1 MMTTPAVAPGFIL
14 FPAASRVPA
23 TEDVARGVKERE
35 EGRIGA
41 AADAQGEDMF
51 VREGFVREGV
61 SFGNKE
67 LTIETGRMAKQA
79 DGAVVIRYG
88 DTMVLVTAVA
98 STAVRPGVDFM
109 PLTVDYLE
117 KTSAAGRIPGGY
129 FKREGRMTEVEVL
142 TSRLIDRPSRPLFPK
157 GWRFDTQVI
166 AMVVSTDREN
176 ASDVLAMT
184 GASCALLI
192 SDVPWAGPYA
202 GVRVGRVDGN
212 FVVNPTFAQREQA
225 DLDLVVAASR
235 DAIVMVEGGA
245 GEVAEDVIV
254 DALMFAHE
262 AAQPLIDLQEKLR
275 AAVGKPKRE
284 FVPPTKD
291 PAIVERV
298 AALAGQKIQA
308 AMAIREK
315 HERYGALDA
324 AGAETLKALEGEFP
338 DRAPEIGEA
347 FESAKKKHLRE
358 LVLDTGRRIDGRA
371 TNDIRTITCE
381 VGVLPRTHGSSLFTR
396 GETQAL
402 VTTTLGTSQDAQ
414 HIEGITGDIEKR
426 FMLHYNFPPFSTGE
440 TKPLRGASRRETGH
454 GHLAERALARI
465 LPLEKDFP
473 YTIRIVSE
481 ILESNGSSSMAS
493 VCGGTLSLMD
503 GGVPIK
509 TPVAG
514 IAMGLI
520 KEGERVAVLSDIL
533 GDEDHLGDMDFKICG
548 SKAGVT
554 AVQMDIKI
562 QGLTREIL
570 DTALR
575 QAREGRMFI
584 LGKMAEALAAPRE
597 DLSRYAPRIHT
608 LRVKPDQIREIIGP
622 GGKTIRGI
630 TAQTGVSIEVEDDG
644 TVHIASPDGIAVKK
658 AIDIIKGL
666 TTEPEVGEF
675 YMGVVKRIA
684 EFGAFVEI
692 LPGTD
697 GLVHISE
704 LDEKRVRE
712 VKDVCKE
719 GDEMLV
725 KVIGIDRASGKIR
738 LSRRETLGKTPDVVH
753 NFRAMAS

>member
-1 MMTTPAVAPGFIL
+1 
-14 FPAASRVPA
+14 
-23 TEDVARGVKERE
+23 
-35 EGRIGA
+35 
-41 AADAQGEDMF
+41 
-51 VREGFVREGV
+51 V
-61 SFGNKE
+61 SFGGKE
-67 LTIETGRMAKQA
+67 LSIETGRMAKQA
-79 DGAVVIRYG
+79 DGSVVIRYG

-98 STAVRPGVDFM
+98 SSSVRPGVDFM

-166 AMVVSTDREN
+166 AMVVSTDKEN

-184 GASCALLI
+184 GAACALHI
-192 SDVPWAGPYA
+192 SDIPWAGPYA
-202 GVRVGRVDGN
+202 GVRVGRVDGQL
-212 FVVNPTFAQREQA
+212 VVNPTFQQREVS
-225 DLDLVVAASR
+225 DLDLVLAASR
-235 DAIVMVEGGA
+235 DAIVMVEGSA
-245 GEVAEDVIV
+245 GELGEDVLV
-254 DALMFAHE
+254 DALMFAHQ

-291 PAIVERV
+291 PVIVERV

-315 HERYGALDA
+315 HERYAALDA
-324 AGAETLKALEGEFP
+324 AGVETAKALEGEFP
-338 DRAPEIGEA
+338 ERAPEINEA
-347 FESAKKKHLRE
+347 YESAKKKHLRE
-358 LVLDTGRRIDGRA
+358 LVLDTGRRIDGRSPS
-371 TNDIRTITCE
+371 DIRQITCE

-414 HIEGITGDIEKR
+414 HIEGIIGDIEKR

-454 GHLAERALARI
+454 GHLAERAIARI
-465 LPLEKDFP
+465 LPSEKDFP
-473 YTIRIVSE
+473 YTLRIVSE

-503 GGVPIK
+503 AGVPIK

-548 SKAGVT
+548 SKTGVT

-575 QAREGRMFI
+575 QAREGRLFI

-630 TAQTGVSIEVEDDG
+630 TAQTGVAIEVEDDG

-675 YMGVVKRIA
+675 YMGVVKRLA

-704 LDEKRVRE
+704 LDEKRVRT
-712 VKDVCKE
+712 VQDICKE

-738 LSRRETLGKTPDVVH
+738 LSRKEALGKTPDIVH

>member
-1 MMTTPAVAPGFIL
+1 M
-14 FPAASRVPA
+14 
-23 TEDVARGVKERE
+23 
-35 EGRIGA
+35 
-41 AADAQGEDMF
+41 
-51 VREGFVREGV
+51 FVREGV
-61 SFGNKE
+61 SFGGKE

-79 DGAVVIRYG
+79 DGSVVVRYG

-98 STAVRPGVDFM
+98 SSSVRPGIDFM

-117 KTSAAGRIPGGY
+117 KTSAAGKIPGGY

-157 GWRFDTQVI
+157 GWRFDSQVI

-176 ASDVLAMT
+176 PSDVLAMT
-184 GASCALLI
+184 GASCALHL
-192 SDVPWAGPYA
+192 SDIPWAGPYA
-202 GVRVGRVDGN
+202 GVRVGRVGGELII
-212 FVVNPTFAQREQA
+212 NPTFAQRA
-225 DLDLVVAASR
+225 TSDLDLIVAASR
-235 DAIVMVEGGA
+235 DAIVMVEGGGA
-245 GEVAEDVIV
+245 EVSEEAII
-254 DALMFAHE
+254 DALMFAHK
-262 AAQPLIDLQEKLR
+262 AAQPLIDLQDKLR
-275 AAVGKPKRE
+275 AAVGKAKRE
-284 FVPPTKD
+284 FVPPAKD

-298 AALAGQKIQA
+298 AGIASDKIAA

-315 HERYGALDA
+315 HARYAALDA
-324 AGAETLKALEGEFP
+324 AGSETIAALTSDYAERL
-338 DRAPEIGEA
+338 PEVKDA
-347 FESAKKKHLRE
+347 FESAKKKNLRE
-358 LVLDTGRRIDGRA
+358 LVLATGKRIDGRA
-371 TNDIRTITCE
+371 PAEIRTITCE
-381 VGVLPRTHGSSLFTR
+381 AGILPRTHGSALFTR

-414 HIEGITGDIEKR
+414 HIEGIIADVEKT
-426 FMLHYNFPPFSTGE
+426 FLLHYNFPPFSTGE
-440 TKPLRGASRRETGH
+440 VKPLRGASRRETGH
-454 GHLAERALARI
+454 GHLAERAISRV
-465 LPLEKDFP
+465 LPGAKDFP

-493 VCGGTLSLMD
+493 VCGGILSLMD
-503 GGVPIK
+503 AGVPIK

-520 KEGERVAVLSDIL
+520 KEGDRVAVLSDIL

-548 SKAGVT
+548 SKTGVT

-570 DTALR
+570 ETALR
-575 QAREGRMFI
+575 QAREGRLFI

-597 DLSRYAPRIHT
+597 DLSKYAPRITT
-608 LRVKPDQIREIIGP
+608 LQVKPDQIREIIGP

-675 YMGVVKRIA
+675 YMGVVRRLA

-704 LDEKRVRE
+704 LDEKRVRA
-712 VKDVCKE
+712 VQDVCKE

-725 KVIGIDRASGKIR
+725 KVIGIDRATGKIR
-738 LSRRETLGKTPDVVH
+738 LSRREAMGKSPDVVH
-753 NFRAMAS
+753 NFRAVAS

>member
-1 MMTTPAVAPGFIL
+1 M
-14 FPAASRVPA
+14 
-23 TEDVARGVKERE
+23 
-35 EGRIGA
+35 
-41 AADAQGEDMF
+41 Q
-51 VREGFVREGV
+51 FVREGV
-61 SFGNKE
+61 NFGGKE
-67 LTIETGRMAKQA
+67 LSIETGRMAKQA
-79 DGAVVIRYG
+79 DGSVVVRYG

-98 STAVRPGVDFM
+98 SSTVRPGVDFM

-166 AMVVSTDREN
+166 AMVISTDREN
-176 ASDVLAMT
+176 ASDVLAMV
-184 GASCALLI
+184 GASTALHL
-192 SDVPWAGPYA
+192 SDIPWAGPYA
-202 GVRVGRVDGN
+202 GVRIGRVGGKL
-212 FVVNPTFAQREQA
+212 VVNPTFADRAQSDV
-225 DLDLVVAASR
+225 DLMVAASR
-235 DAIVMVEGGA
+235 DAIVMVEGST
-245 GEVAEDVIV
+245 GEVGEEVIV
-254 DALMFAHE
+254 DALMFAHKE
-262 AAQPLIDLQEKLR
+262 AQPLIDLQEKLR

-284 FVPPTKD
+284 FVPPAKD
-291 PAIVERV
+291 PEIVAKV
-298 AALAGQKIQA
+298 AEMANQKIEA
-308 AMAIREK
+308 AMAIRDK
-315 HERYGALDA
+315 QQRYAALDA
-324 AGAETLKALEGEFP
+324 AGTETKAALAEQYAE
-338 DRAPEIGEA
+338 RAAEVSEA

-358 LVLDTGRRIDGRA
+358 LVLNTGRRIDGRA
-371 TNDIRTITCE
+371 TTDIRQITCE

-402 VTTTLGTSQDAQ
+402 VTTTLGTSQDTQ
-414 HIEGITGDIEKR
+414 HIEGIIGDIEKR

-465 LPLEKDFP
+465 LPGEKEFP

-503 GGVPIK
+503 AGVPIK

-520 KEGERVAVLSDIL
+520 KEGDRVAVLSDIL

-548 SKAGVT
+548 SKQGVT

-570 DTALR
+570 ETALR
-575 QAREGRMFI
+575 QARDARMFI
-584 LGKMAEALAAPRE
+584 LGKMAEALAVPRD

-608 LRVKPDQIREIIGP
+608 LQVKPDQIREIIGP

-630 TAQTGVSIEVEDDG
+630 TAQTGVAIEVEDDG

-675 YMGVVKRIA
+675 YMGVVKRLA

-704 LDEKRVRE
+704 LDSQRVRT
-712 VKDVCKE
+712 VQDICKE

-725 KVIGIDRASGKIR
+725 KVIGIDRATGKIR
-738 LSRRETLGKTPDVVH
+738 LSRKEALGKTPDVVH
-753 NFRAMAS
+753 NFRAAAAS

>member
-1 MMTTPAVAPGFIL
+1 MFI
-14 FPAASRVPA
+14 
-23 TEDVARGVKERE
+23 
-35 EGRIGA
+35 
-41 AADAQGEDMF
+41 
-51 VREGFVREGV
+51 REGV
-61 SFGNKE
+61 GFGGRE

-79 DGAVVIRYG
+79 DGSVVVRQG

-98 STAVRPGVDFM
+98 SAGVRPGIDFM
-109 PLTVDYLE
+109 PLTCDYLE
-117 KTSAAGRIPGGY
+117 KTSAAGKIPGGY

-166 AMVVSTDREN
+166 AMVVSSDREN

-184 GASCALLI
+184 GASCALHI
-192 SDVPWAGPYA
+192 SDIPWAGPYA
-202 GVRVGRVDGN
+202 AVRVGRIEGA
-212 FVVNPTFAQREQA
+212 FVLNPTFSEREKS
-225 DLDLVVAASR
+225 DLDLVVACSR

-245 GEVAEDVIV
+245 GEVAEDAII
-254 DALMFAHE
+254 DALMFAHKE
-262 AAQPLIDLQEKLR
+262 AQPLIDLQEKLR

-284 FVPPTKD
+284 FVPPVKD
-291 PAIVERV
+291 PVIVDRV
-298 AALAGQKIQA
+298 AVLANEKIQA

-315 HERYGALDA
+315 QERYAALDA
-324 AGAETLKALEGEFP
+324 AGAEVTAALAAEFAERAGEVK
-338 DRAPEIGEA
+338 EA
-347 FESAKKKHLRE
+347 YESTKKKHLRE
-358 LVLDTGRRIDGRA
+358 LVLSTGRRIDGRGA
-371 TNDIRTITCE
+371 TDIRTITSE

-402 VTTTLGTSQDAQ
+402 VTTTLGTKQDVQ
-414 HIEGITGDIEKR
+414 HIEALTGDIDKR

-454 GHLAERALARI
+454 GHLAERALSRI
-465 LPLEKDFP
+465 LPTEKEFP

-493 VCGGTLSLMD
+493 VCGGALSLMD
-503 GGVPIK
+503 AGVPIK

-520 KEGERVAVLSDIL
+520 KEGDRVAVLSDIL

-548 SKAGVT
+548 SRAGVT

-570 DTALR
+570 ETALR
-575 QAREGRMFI
+575 QAREARLFI
-584 LGKMAEALAAPRE
+584 LGKMAEALAGPRD
-597 DLSRYAPRIHT
+597 DLSKHAPRITT
-608 LRVKPDQIREIIGP
+608 LQVKPDQIREIIGP

-630 TAQTGVSIEVEDDG
+630 TAQTGVAIEVEDDG

-675 YMGVVKRIA
+675 YMGVVRRIA

-704 LDEKRVRE
+704 LDEKRVR
-712 VKDVCKE
+712 VVQDVCKE
-719 GDEMLV
+719 GDEMVV
-725 KVIGIDRASGKIR
+725 KVIGIDRATGKIR
-738 LSRRETLGKTPDVVH
+738 LSRREAMGKTPAVVH
-753 NFRAMAS
+753 NFRTAASA

>member
-1 MMTTPAVAPGFIL
+1 
-14 FPAASRVPA
+14 
-23 TEDVARGVKERE
+23 
-35 EGRIGA
+35 
-41 AADAQGEDMF
+41 MF
-51 VREGFVREGV
+51 VREGVN
-61 SFGNKE
+61 FGGKE
-67 LTIETGRMAKQA
+67 LSIETGRMAKQA
-79 DGAVVIRYG
+79 DGAVVVRYG

-98 STAVRPGVDFM
+98 SSSVRPGVDFM

-176 ASDVLAMT
+176 CSDVLAMT
-184 GASCALLI
+184 GASVALHL
-192 SDVPWAGPYA
+192 SDIPWAGPYA
-202 GVRVGRVDGN
+202 GVRVGRINGQLVI
-212 FVVNPTFAQREQA
+212 NPTFPDREKSE
-225 DLDLVVAASR
+225 LDLVVACSR
-235 DAIVMVEGGA
+235 DAIVMVEGSAAELG
-245 GEVAEDVIV
+245 EDVLV
-254 DALMFAHE
+254 DALMFAHQQ
-262 AAQPLIDLQEKLR
+262 AQPLIDLQDKLR
-275 AAVGKPKRE
+275 AAVGKGKRE
-284 FVPPTKD
+284 FVPPAKD
-291 PAIVERV
+291 PEIVSKV
-298 AALAGQKIQA
+298 GQLANQKIEA

-315 HERYGALDA
+315 HQRYAALDA
-324 AGAETLKALEGEFP
+324 AGSETKEALAATFPERGAEV
-338 DRAPEIGEA
+338 GEA

-358 LVLDTGRRIDGRA
+358 LVLNTGRRIDGRA
-371 TNDIRTITCE
+371 TADIRQITCE
-381 VGVLPRTHGSSLFTR
+381 AGVLPRTHGSALFTR

-402 VTTTLGTSQDAQ
+402 VTTTLGTSQDTQ

-426 FMLHYNFPPFSTGE
+426 FLLHYNFPPFSTGE
-440 TKPLRGASRRETGH
+440 TKPLRGASRREVGH
-454 GHLAERALARI
+454 GHLAERAIARV
-465 LPLEKDFP
+465 LPTEKDFP

-493 VCGGTLSLMD
+493 VCGGILSLMD

-520 KEGERVAVLSDIL
+520 KEGDRVAVLSDIL

-548 SKAGVT
+548 TKTGVT

-570 DTALR
+570 ETALR
-575 QAREGRMFI
+575 QAREGRIFI

-597 DLSRYAPRIHT
+597 DLSKFAPRIHT
-608 LRVKPDQIREIIGP
+608 LQVKPDQIREIIGP

-630 TAQTGVSIEVEDDG
+630 TAQTGVAIEVEDDG

-666 TTEPEVGEF
+666 TTEPEIGEF
-675 YMGVVKRIA
+675 YMGVVKRLA
-684 EFGAFVEI
+684 DFGAFVEI

-704 LDEKRVRE
+704 LDEKRVRA
-712 VKDVCKE
+712 VQDICKE
-719 GDEMLV
+719 GDEMMV

-738 LSRRETLGKTPDVVH
+738 LSRKEALGKTPEVVH
-753 NFRAMAS
+753 NFRATAS

>member
-1 MMTTPAVAPGFIL
+1 
-14 FPAASRVPA
+14 
-23 TEDVARGVKERE
+23 
-35 EGRIGA
+35 
-41 AADAQGEDMF
+41 MF
-51 VREGFVREGV
+51 VVREGV
-61 SFGNKE
+61 SLAGRE

-79 DGAVVIRYG
+79 DGSVVIRQG

-98 STAVRPGVDFM
+98 SAGIRPGIDFM

-117 KTSAAGRIPGGY
+117 KTSAAGKIPGGY

-157 GWRFDTQVI
+157 GWRFDTQII
-166 AMVVSTDREN
+166 AMVVSTDREH

-184 GASCALLI
+184 GASCALLL
-192 SDVPWAGPYA
+192 SDIPWAGPYA
-202 GVRVGRVDGN
+202 GVRVGRINGQ
-212 FVVNPTFAQREQA
+212 FVINPTFTERQTS
-225 DLDLVVAASR
+225 DVDLVVACSR
-235 DAIVMVEGGA
+235 DAIVMVEGGL
-245 GEVAEDVIV
+245 GEVSESVVV
-254 DALMFAHE
+254 DALMFAHKE
-262 AAQPLIDLQEKLR
+262 AQPLLDLQEKLR
-275 AAVGKPKRE
+275 AAVGKPKRV
-284 FVPPTKD
+284 FVPPVKD
-291 PAIVERV
+291 PAIVDRV
-298 AALAGQKIQA
+298 SALATEKIQA

-315 HERYGALDA
+315 QDRYAALDA
-324 AGAETLKALEGEFP
+324 CGGQVKEALAPEFP
-338 DRAPEIGEA
+338 DRGGEVGEV
-347 FESAKKKHLRE
+347 FESLKKKHLRE
-358 LVLDTGRRIDGRA
+358 LVLSTGKRIDGRG
-371 TNDIRTITCE
+371 TTDIRQITSE

-402 VTTTLGTSQDAQ
+402 VTTTLGTKQDVQ
-414 HIEGITGDIEKR
+414 HIEALTGDIDKR

-465 LPLEKDFP
+465 LPSDKDFP
-473 YTIRIVSE
+473 YVIRIVSE

-503 GGVPIK
+503 AGVPIK

-520 KEGERVAVLSDIL
+520 KEGDRVAVLSDIL

-548 SKAGVT
+548 SRAGVT

-570 DTALR
+570 DTALT
-575 QAREGRMFI
+575 QARDARLYI
-584 LGKMAEALAAPRE
+584 LGKMAEALPASRPE
-597 DLSRYAPRIHT
+597 LSLHAPRITT
-608 LRVKPDQIREIIGP
+608 LHVKPDQIREIIGP

-630 TAQTGVSIEVEDDG
+630 TSQTGVAIEVEDDG

-675 YMGVVKRIA
+675 YLGVVKRLA

-704 LDEKRVRE
+704 LDAKRVN
-712 VKDVCKE
+712 VVSDICKE
-719 GDEMLV
+719 GDEMVV
-725 KVIGIDRASGKIR
+725 KVIGIDRATGKIR
-738 LSRRETLGKTPDVVH
+738 LSRKEVLGKTPDVIH
-753 NFRAMAS
+753 NFRANANA

>member
-1 MMTTPAVAPGFIL
+1 M
-14 FPAASRVPA
+14 
-23 TEDVARGVKERE
+23 
-35 EGRIGA
+35 
-41 AADAQGEDMF
+41 
-51 VREGFVREGV
+51 FVREGV
-61 SFGNKE
+61 SFGGKE

-79 DGAVVIRYG
+79 DGSVVVRYG

-98 STAVRPGVDFM
+98 ASTVRPGVDFM
-109 PLTVDYLE
+109 PLTADYLE

-129 FKREGRMTEVEVL
+129 FKREGRMTETEVL

-176 ASDVLAMT
+176 PSDVLAMA
-184 GASCALLI
+184 GASCALHI
-192 SDVPWAGPYA
+192 SDIPWAGPFA
-202 GVRVGRVDGN
+202 AVRVGRLDGK
-212 FVVNPTFAQREQA
+212 FVVNPTFADREKSE
-225 DLDLVVAASR
+225 LDLVVAASR
-235 DAIVMVEGGA
+235 DAIVMVEGA
-245 GEVAEDVIV
+245 ATEVTEDVIV
-254 DALMFAHE
+254 DALMFAHQ

-284 FVPPTKD
+284 FVPPEKD
-291 PAIVERV
+291 PAIVSAV
-298 AALAGQKIQA
+298 AALANEKISA

-315 HERYGALDA
+315 HERYSALDA
-324 AGAETLKALEGEFP
+324 TGAQTAEALATEFP
-338 DRAPEIGEA
+338 ERAVEIKEA

-358 LVLDTGRRIDGRA
+358 LVLNTGRRIDGRA
-371 TNDIRTITCE
+371 TNEIRQITCE

-414 HIEGITGDIEKR
+414 HIEAIIGDIEKR

-465 LPLEKDFP
+465 LPTEKEFP

-503 GGVPIK
+503 AGVPVK

-520 KEGERVAVLSDIL
+520 KEGDRVAVLSDIL

-548 SKAGVT
+548 SKTGVT

-575 QAREGRMFI
+575 QAREGRLFI
-584 LGKMAEALAAPRE
+584 LGKMAEALAAPRD
-597 DLSRYAPRIHT
+597 DLSKFAPRIHT
-608 LRVKPDQIREIIGP
+608 LQVKPDQIREIIGP

-630 TAQTGVSIEVEDDG
+630 TAQTGVAIEVEDDG

-675 YMGVVKRIA
+675 YMGVVKRLA

-704 LDEKRVRE
+704 LDEKRVRA
-712 VKDVCKE
+712 VQDICKE

-738 LSRRETLGKTPDVVH
+738 LSRREALGKTPDVVH

>member
-1 MMTTPAVAPGFIL
+1 
-14 FPAASRVPA
+14 
-23 TEDVARGVKERE
+23 
-35 EGRIGA
+35 
-41 AADAQGEDMF
+41 MF
-51 VREGFVREGV
+51 VREGVN
-61 SFGNKE
+61 FGGKE
-67 LTIETGRMAKQA
+67 LSIETGRMAKQA
-79 DGAVVIRYG
+79 DGSVVVRYG

-98 STAVRPGVDFM
+98 SSTIRPGVDFM

-184 GASCALLI
+184 GASMALHL
-192 SDVPWAGPYA
+192 SDIPWAGPYA
-202 GVRVGRVDGN
+202 GVRVGRIDGKL
-212 FVVNPTFAQREQA
+212 VVNPTFAERA
-225 DLDLVVAASR
+225 LSDLDLLVACSR

-245 GEVAEDVIV
+245 AELGEDVIV
-254 DALMFAHE
+254 DALMFAHQ

-284 FVPPTKD
+284 FVPPAKD
-291 PAIVERV
+291 PAIVDKV
-298 AALAGQKIQA
+298 ASLANQKIEA
-308 AMAIREK
+308 AMAIRDK
-315 HERYGALDA
+315 HERYSALDS
-324 AGAETLKALEGEFP
+324 AGAETKAALEGTFP
-338 DRAPEIGEA
+338 ERGAEVGEA

-358 LVLDTGRRIDGRA
+358 LVLNTGRRIDGRA
-371 TNDIRTITCE
+371 PSDIRAITCE

-396 GETQAL
+396 GETQSL

-414 HIEGITGDIEKR
+414 HIEALTGNIDKR

-440 TKPLRGASRRETGH
+440 TKPLRGASRREVGH
-454 GHLAERALARI
+454 GNLAERAIARV
-465 LPLEKDFP
+465 LPAEKDFP

-493 VCGGTLSLMD
+493 VCGGILSLMD

-520 KEGERVAVLSDIL
+520 KEGDRVAVLSDIL

-548 SKAGVT
+548 SKQGVT

-570 DTALR
+570 ETALR
-575 QAREGRMFI
+575 QAREGRVHI
-584 LGKMAEALAAPRE
+584 LGKMSEALATHRD

-608 LRVKPDQIREIIGP
+608 LHVKPDQIREIIGP

-630 TAQTGVSIEVEDDG
+630 TAQTGVAIEVEDDG

-666 TTEPEVGEF
+666 TTEPEVGEY
-675 YMGVVKRIA
+675 YMGVVKRLA

-704 LDEKRVRE
+704 LDSKRVNRVE
-712 VKDVCKE
+712 DVCKE
-719 GDEMLV
+719 GDEMVV
-725 KVIGIDRASGKIR
+725 KVIAIDRATGKIR
-738 LSRRETLGKTPDVVH
+738 LSRRATLGETPDVVH
-753 NFRAMAS
+753 NFRVVAAS

>member
-1 MMTTPAVAPGFIL
+1 M
-14 FPAASRVPA
+14 
-23 TEDVARGVKERE
+23 
-35 EGRIGA
+35 
-41 AADAQGEDMF
+41 
-51 VREGFVREGV
+51 FVREGV
-61 SFGNKE
+61 SFGGKE

-79 DGAVVIRYG
+79 DGAVVVTYG

-98 STAVRPGVDFM
+98 ASNIRPGVDFM

-142 TSRLIDRPSRPLFPK
+142 TSRIIDRPSRPLFPK

-166 AMVVSTDREN
+166 AMVVSSDRQN
-176 ASDVLAMT
+176 CSDVLAMV
-184 GASCALLI
+184 GASCALHI
-192 SDVPWAGPYA
+192 SDIPWAGPYA
-202 GVRVGRVDGN
+202 GVRVARIDGQ
-212 FVVNPTFAQREQA
+212 FVVNPTFPQRETA
-225 DLDLVVAASR
+225 ELDLVVAANR
-235 DAIVMVEGGA
+235 DAIVMVEGSCA
-245 GEVAEDVIV
+245 EVSEDVIV
-254 DALMFAHE
+254 DALMFAH
-262 AAQPLIDLQEKLR
+262 AQAQPLLDLQEKLR

-284 FVPPTKD
+284 FTPPQKD
-291 PAIVERV
+291 PAIVSRV
-298 AALAGQKIQA
+298 AALANEKIGA
-308 AMAIREK
+308 AMAIRDK

-324 AGAETLKALEGEFP
+324 AGAQTVEALLPEFP
-338 DRAPEIGEA
+338 DRGGEIKEA
-347 FESAKKKHLRE
+347 YESAKKKHLRE
-358 LVLDTGRRIDGRA
+358 LVLDTQRRIDGRGTA
-371 TNDIRTITCE
+371 DIRAITCE
-381 VGVLPRTHGSSLFTR
+381 VGVLPRPHGSSLFTR

-402 VTTTLGTSQDAQ
+402 VTVTLGTSQDTQ

-426 FMLHYNFPPFSTGE
+426 FLLHYNFPPFSTGE

-465 LPLEKDFP
+465 LPAEKDFP
-473 YTIRIVSE
+473 YVVRIVSE

-503 GGVPIK
+503 AGVPIK

-520 KEGERVAVLSDIL
+520 KEGDRVAVLSDIL

-548 SKAGVT
+548 TKTGVT

-575 QAREGRMFI
+575 QAKDGRFHI
-584 LGKMAEALAAPRE
+584 LGKMNEALSAPRPE
-597 DLSRYAPRIHT
+597 MSMYAPRIHT

-630 TAQTGVSIEVEDDG
+630 TAQTGVAIEVQDDG
-644 TVHIASPDGIAVKK
+644 TVLIASPDGIAVKK

-675 YMGVVKRIA
+675 YLGVVKRLA

-704 LDEKRVRE
+704 LDEKRVRT
-712 VKDVCKE
+712 VQDVCKE

-725 KVIGIDRASGKIR
+725 KVIGIDRATGKIR
-738 LSRRETLGKTPDVVH
+738 LSRRETIGKTPDVVH
-753 NFRAMAS
+753 NFRAVAS